1 MCTFIKITQTSR
13 TKCLQNITFYHLPEQ
28 GSSTPLK
35 FNSLTLCA
43 AGSLRLQGGRSKLD
57 GTVEVYLNGVW
68 GTICGNGWDD
78 RDAAVL
84 CRQLG
89 QG

>member
-1 MCTFIKITQTSR
+1 M
-13 TKCLQNITFYHLPEQ
+13 
-28 GSSTPLK
+28 
-35 FNSLTLCA
+35 SLCVFV
-43 AGSLRLQGGRSKLD
+43 GSLRLRGGRSKLD

-78 RDAAVL
+78 RDAAVV

>member
-1 MCTFIKITQTSR
+1 MGLYMFV
-13 TKCLQNITFYHLPEQ
+13 
-28 GSSTPLK
+28 
-35 FNSLTLCA
+35 
-43 AGSLRLQGGRSKLD
+43 GSLRLQGGRSKLD

-68 GTICGNGWDD
+68 GTICSNGWDD
-78 RDAAVL
+78 SDAAVV

>member
-1 MCTFIKITQTSR
+1 MFAEHYILSPACAGKFNNT
-13 TKCLQNITFYHLPEQ
+13 
-28 GSSTPLK
+28 LK

-43 AGSLRLQGGRSKLD
+43 FAGSLRLQGGRSKLD

-78 RDAAVL
+78 RDAAVV